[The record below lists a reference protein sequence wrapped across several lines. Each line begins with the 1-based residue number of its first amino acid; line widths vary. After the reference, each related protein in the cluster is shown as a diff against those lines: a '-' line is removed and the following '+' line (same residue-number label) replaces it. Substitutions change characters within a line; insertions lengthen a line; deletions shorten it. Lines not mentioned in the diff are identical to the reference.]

1 MARRVIEHRSRVKTG
16 AMSREFV
23 EFFAGFRL
31 TPAQR
36 RIAQTLVEHSS
47 EVPSM
52 SATDVAALA
61 NVSQPSVTR
70 LAAAVGYSGYKEFRS
85 ALIDM
90 LRRSPSGSE
99 LDEPNEYQRAV
110 NSEVENLQALGAR
123 LIERKPIRSA
133 GARIMRSPV
142 VVTMG
147 HRAAA
152 HLAGYFAH
160 YAAKA
165 HPDVRL
171 VTSAGSEM
179 TDSLLAARSVGA
191 SVIVAFVLPRYPVD
205 TTQTLE
211 FAHQLGFEL
220 ILITDSDAAPG
231 NQWAEVLL
239 RADPSSRLI
248 FDTHAATLLTASMLV
263 QAMCDEA
270 PVLVQQR
277 LEDLEGSLKGR
288 RVYANQT
295 GRTPSVRRRTQS

>member
-1 MARRVIEHRSRVKTG
+1 VTTIPSKVKTDP
-16 AMSREFV
+16 MSREFV

-47 EVPSM
+47 DVPSM
-52 SATDVAALA
+52 SATEVAVLA

-70 LAAAVGYSGYKEFRS
+70 LAAAVGYNGYKEFRS
-85 ALIDM
+85 ALIEM

-99 LDEPNEYQRAV
+99 LEEPNEYQRAI
-110 NSEVENLQALGAR
+110 NSEVESFQALGAR
-123 LIERKPIRSA
+123 LSERKPMRAA
-133 GARIMRSPV
+133 GALIMRSPV
-142 VVTMG
+142 IVTVG

-179 TDSLLAARSVGA
+179 TDALLAARAVGA
-191 SVIVAFVLPRYPVD
+191 EVVVGFVLPRYPID
-205 TTQTLE
+205 TTQALE
-211 FAHQLGFEL
+211 FAHQLGFTL
-220 ILITDSDAAPG
+220 ILITDSEAAPG
-231 NQWAEVLL
+231 NEWAEVLL
-239 RADPSSRLI
+239 RAAPSSRLI
-248 FDTHAATLLTASMLV
+248 FDTHPATLLTASMLV

-270 PVLVQQR
+270 PALVQRR
-277 LEDLEGSLKGR
+277 LEDLESSLKGR
-288 RVYANQT
+288 RVYINQT
-295 GRTPSVRRRTQS
+295 GRTPSLRQR

>member
-1 MARRVIEHRSRVKTG
+1 
-16 AMSREFV
+16 MSREFV

-47 EVPSM
+47 DVPSM
-52 SATDVAALA
+52 SATEVALLA

-85 ALIDM
+85 ALVEL

-99 LDEPNEYQRAV
+99 LEEPNEYQRAV
-110 NSEVENLQALGAR
+110 NSEVENLQALGTR
-123 LIERKPIRSA
+123 LSERKPIRTA

-142 VVTMG
+142 LVALG

-179 TDSLLAARSVGA
+179 TDALLAARSVGA
-191 SVIVAFVLPRYPVD
+191 EVVVAFVQSRYPTD
-205 TTQTLE
+205 TTQALE
-211 FAHQLGFEL
+211 FAHQLGFAL
-220 ILITDSDAAPG
+220 ILITDSEVAPG
-231 NQWAEVLL
+231 SQWAEILL

-248 FDTHAATLLTASMLV
+248 FDSHAATLLTASMLV

-270 PVLVQQR
+270 PALVQRR
-277 LEDLEGSLKGR
+277 LEELEQSLKGR
-288 RVYANQT
+288 HVYANQP
-295 GRTPSVRRRTQS
+295 GRPPSVRRKTTR